1 MDQPVGSAL
10 KLGHGD
16 EQKRERRVFG
26 TVGLGAHRFD
36 QGFLAAIANGNFERQ
51 ALADHIDAEQEK
63 QKPDGGGVK
72 GGDAGM
78 LGLTFQV
85 ESLVCCGLAG
95 KQNRASDALAKR
107 ALRFENPAIRGGEKR
122 AHPVHNPCTA
132 QTAFGVL

>member
-1 MDQPVGSAL
+1 MWRPSEAIGMCEPPKEQKTAEHVDQPAGPAL

-16 EQKRERRVFG
+16 EQKRERRLFG

-72 GGDAGM
+72 GGDAEHVGPHFQGGK
-78 LGLTFQV
+78 LG
-85 ESLVCCGLAG
+85 
-95 KQNRASDALAKR
+95 
-107 ALRFENPAIRGGEKR
+107 ALRACRQAKPCVRR
-122 AHPVHNPCTA
+122 ARKT
-132 QTAFGVL
+132 GVKI